1 MIKTDK
7 HIKAIKLRDK
17 YKSELLEIFKR
28 ESIKKLNKKL
38 IPVYYDNWRE
48 RLLKLEYYI
57 IDCKYNTFILVYK
70 ILFAVFLFFLWKF
83 RLILHQVCFC
93 YDYL

>member
-28 ESIKKLNKKL
+28 ESIKPLNKKL

-57 IDCKYNTFILVYK
+57 IDCKYK
-70 ILFAVFLFFLWKF
+70 
-83 RLILHQVCFC
+83 LIE
-93 YDYL
+93 

>member
-17 YKSELLEIFKR
+17 YKNELLEIFKR
-28 ESIKKLNKKL
+28 ESIKPTNKKV
-38 IPVYYDNWRE
+38 IPIYYDNWRE

-57 IDCKYNTFILVYK
+57 IDCKYN
-70 ILFAVFLFFLWKF
+70 
-83 RLILHQVCFC
+83 LIE
-93 YDYL
+93 

>member
-17 YKSELLEIFKR
+17 YKNELLEIFKR
-28 ESIKKLNKKL
+28 ESIKPLNKRL
-38 IPVYYDNWRE
+38 IPVYYDSWRE

-57 IDCKYNTFILVYK
+57 IDCKYK
-70 ILFAVFLFFLWKF
+70 
-83 RLILHQVCFC
+83 LIE
-93 YDYL
+93 